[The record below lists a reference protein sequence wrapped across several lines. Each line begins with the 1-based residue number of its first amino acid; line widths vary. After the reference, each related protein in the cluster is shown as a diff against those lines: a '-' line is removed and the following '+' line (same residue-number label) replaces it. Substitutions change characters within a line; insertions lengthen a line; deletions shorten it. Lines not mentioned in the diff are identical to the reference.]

1 MAAAAA
7 SSSFLP
13 SSTSCCVL
21 AAAVWY
27 RRHGKM
33 VTSVSTEKEKRENL
47 FALILWPFPSWSFH
61 SVPMAKWSRR
71 SAIVASVPVSIER
84 KQQQTRFFLS
94 FFLWIFVRFLFSVYL
109 CGEPQHPFTAPHIP
123 AFSLLPNLSSPSSIH
138 FGVLVFFFPS
148 PFVSFL
154 FRFIF
159 WRNIQIPATDSI
171 FTNLFVATRFIIS
184 IMVCVCVCIVEEDI
198 CLFNIHFFSSRFQR
212 IKKKTHL

>member
-123 AFSLLPNLSSPSSIH
+123 AFSLLPKLSSPSSIH
-138 FGVLVFFFPS
+138 FGVLVFFFPLS
-148 PFVSFL
+148 VRVFF
-154 FRFIF
+154 
-159 WRNIQIPATDSI
+159 
-171 FTNLFVATRFIIS
+171 IS
-184 IMVCVCVCIVEEDI
+184 IYFLKKYSNSRYRFNIHKFVCRNAFHHIHHGVCVCVYSWRRY
-198 CLFNIHFFSSRFQR
+198 LSF
-212 IKKKTHL
+212 

>member
-123 AFSLLPNLSSPSSIH
+123 AFSLLPKLSSPSSIH
-138 FGVLVFFFPS
+138 FGVLVCFFSPLRSCLFYFDLFSEEIFKFPLQIQYS
-148 PFVSFL
+148 QICLSQRVSSYPS
-154 FRFIF
+154 
-159 WRNIQIPATDSI
+159 WC
-171 FTNLFVATRFIIS
+171 
-184 IMVCVCVCIVEEDI
+184 VCVCV
-198 CLFNIHFFSSRFQR
+198 
-212 IKKKTHL
+212 